1 MEQGGSRR
9 GQLAA
14 AMIQGQQAQTNCS
27 SKAVGTGSKG
37 KYLCDNCDSTEKW
50 KSSFNC
56 PNYHIHIHQLAA
68 KVEALRAETGRAAS
82 TTLVLPAK
90 KGLPT

>member
-1 MEQGGSRR
+1 
-9 GQLAA
+9 
-14 AMIQGQQAQTNCS
+14 MIQGQQAQTNCS

-37 KYLCDNCDSTEKW
+37 KYPCDNCDSTEKW

-68 KVEALRAETGRAAS
+68 KVERSERKQAERLAPHWFY
-82 TTLVLPAK
+82 LLK
-90 KGLPT
+90 KACRHNLTQLQIF